1 MKMKKVIGLIG
12 VVGAVLIGCS
22 QEVTQEPLSFSDLYE
37 PTFTNVSV
45 HDPSVIKVDDT
56 YYVFGSH
63 LASAKSTDLMNWTQL
78 STSVKDAG
86 QIFGDIT
93 TQFEEALTWAQT
105 DTFWAPDVIQLE
117 DGRYY
122 FYYNTCK
129 GDSPRSALGLAVSDQ
144 IEGPYEDLGIFLKS
158 GMWNQISPSGTIYDA
173 TIHPN
178 VVDPSVFFDQEG
190 RLWMMY
196 GSYSG
201 GIYIL
206 EMDTK
211 TGLPLEGQGYGKKIL
226 GGNHLRIEA
235 PYVMYSPETEYYYLF
250 LSYGGLSADGGYNI
264 RVARSKTPDGP
275 YEDANGNDLINCK
288 GKAGSFFDDTTASAY
303 GVKLMGNFQ
312 FNHVEGESGKK
323 ITSGYVSPGHNSAY
337 YNKET
342 DEYYMIFH
350 TRFTLRGEQHEV
362 RVHQM
367 YMNEDGWPVIA
378 PHRYTAQ
385 KQLNYSEADLIGD
398 YKFINHEKDITDE
411 VKISSVITLTKDHQI
426 TGAVEGTWRYDQETK
441 YLTLEVDNATYK
453 GVVSHQ
459 WNEETGCYVMT
470 FSALSQ
476 YGISVWGSKVALADE
491 S

>member
-1 MKMKKVIGLIG
+1 MKIKKVIGLMGI
-12 VVGAVLIGCS
+12 VGAVLVGCS
-22 QEVTQEPLSFSDLYE
+22 QEIDEEPLSFSDLAE

-78 STSVKDAG
+78 STSVNDAG

-93 TQFEEALTWAQT
+93 TQFEEAMTWAET

-144 IEGPYEDLGIFLKS
+144 IEGPYEDLGVFLKS
-158 GMWNQISPSGTIYDA
+158 GMWNQMSPSGTIYDA
-173 TIHPN
+173 TVHPN

-235 PYVMYSPETEYYYLF
+235 PYVMYSSETEYYYLF

-275 YEDANGNDLINCK
+275 YEDANGNDMINCK
-288 GKAGSFFDDTTASAY
+288 GKNGSFFDDTTASAY
-303 GVKLMGNFQ
+303 GAKLMGNFLFKQ
-312 FNHVEGESGKK
+312 AEGEGGKK

-337 YNKET
+337 YNEET
-342 DEYYMIFH
+342 DEYYLIFH

-367 YMNEDGWPVIA
+367 YMNEDGWPVIS

-385 KQLNYSEADLIGD
+385 EQLDYSENDIVGD
-398 YKFINHEKDITDE
+398 YKFINHGKEITAE
-411 VKISSVITLTKDHQI
+411 VKTSSVVTLNKDHKV
-426 TGAVEGTWRYDQETK
+426 TGAVEGTWSFDQENS
-441 YLTLEVDNATYK
+441 YLTLEIDDAIYK

-459 WNEETGCYVMT
+459 WNEDIQSYVMT
-470 FSALSQ
+470 FTTLSQ
-476 YGISVWGSKVALADE
+476 YGISVWGSKVTLEAE
-491 S
+491 